1 MPEPTDSPRGAL
13 PEPPPVPLSQPVP
26 NAEFKAILLLL
37 LLALLV
43 FGSVIYLMYARG
55 AFESTQELV
64 LQADDAEGVTVGMD
78 LTFAGFPVGR
88 VNRIELSADGKA
100 RMIVQVPRKDAHWL
114 RSSSVFTLERALVGA
129 TRLRAYSGILS
140 DPPLPDGALRTLL
153 VGDTSAEIPRVL
165 AAAKELVQNLVRLSA
180 ADSPLDAT
188 LHSIQAASGKLNGPH
203 GAMGMLLGDDKN
215 ARLLVGRT
223 TALLATMDKV
233 AIQADALI
241 GNADRRVFGQG
252 GAMTDAQAA
261 IVQLNALLRD
271 ARASVK
277 KMDAVLVEA
286 QAVGANARIATA
298 DLGAL
303 RGEVDSNLR
312 RIEQLVNDIN
322 RKWPFARDTEIKLP

>member
-188 LHSIQAASGKLNGPH
+188 LHNIQGASGKLNGPH
-203 GAMGMLLGDDKN
+203 GAIGMLLGDD
-215 ARLLVGRT
+215 ARLVERT
-223 TALLATMDKV
+223 TALLATMDKL
-233 AIQADALI
+233 AIKADSLI
-241 GNADRRVFGQG
+241 GNADQRVFGQG

-261 IVQLNALLRD
+261 IVQLNALLQD

>member
-1 MPEPTDSPRGAL
+1 MPEPTDSPQGAL
-13 PEPPPVPLSQPVP
+13 PEPPPVPLAQPVP
-26 NAEFKAILLLL
+26 NAEFKAVLLLL

-43 FGSVIYLMYARG
+43 FGSAIYLMYARG
-55 AFESTQELV
+55 AFESTQKLV
-64 LQADDAEGVTVGMD
+64 LQADDAEGVAVGMD

-100 RMIVQVPRKDAHWL
+100 RMIIQVPRKDAHWL

-129 TRLRAYSGILS
+129 TRLRAFSGILT
-140 DPPLPDGALRTLL
+140 DPPLQDGALRTLL
-153 VGDTSAEIPRVL
+153 VGDTNAEIPRVL
-165 AAAKELVQNLVRLSA
+165 AAAKELLQNLVRLSA

-188 LHSIQAASGKLNGPH
+188 LHHIQGASGKLNGPN
-203 GAMGMLLGDDKN
+203 GAVGMLLGDD
-215 ARLLVGRT
+215 ARLLVERT
-223 TALLATMDKV
+223 TALLATMDQMAGK
-233 AIQADALI
+233 ADSLI

-261 IVQLNALLRD
+261 LVQLNALLQD

-277 KMDAVLVEA
+277 KMDAVLAEA

-298 DLGAL
+298 DLGTL

-312 RIEQLVNDIN
+312 RIEQLVNEIN
-322 RKWPFARDTEIKLP
+322 RKWPFARDTEIRLP